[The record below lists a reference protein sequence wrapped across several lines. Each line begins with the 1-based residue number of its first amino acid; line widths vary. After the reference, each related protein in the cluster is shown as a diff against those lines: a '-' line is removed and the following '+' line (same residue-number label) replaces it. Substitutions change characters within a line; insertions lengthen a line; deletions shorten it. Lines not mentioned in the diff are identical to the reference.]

1 MISHTTFF
9 KDNIT
14 SITIHIRL
22 YLLINFIYG
31 FYTRLHIDTYLLR
44 KEIKKGEEQIKQ
56 KKTDVMDR
64 RQRSLRKRN
73 IPSSI
78 SVRQQAGPP
87 LALPPPAKDCLAVVS
102 FPVAKDEDDWRAD
115 L

>member
-1 MISHTTFF
+1 MHQTAGDLPLDECSPPEICRRKCF
-9 KDNIT
+9 KESVHCLMQAPYRHLSSPGNE
-14 SITIHIRL
+14 
-22 YLLINFIYG
+22 
-31 FYTRLHIDTYLLR
+31 
-44 KEIKKGEEQIKQ
+44 KAEEQIKQ

-64 RQRSLRKRN
+64 PQRSRRKRN

-87 LALPPPAKDCLAVVS
+87 PPTKDCLAVVS
-102 FPVAKDEDDWRAD
+102 FPVAKDGDDWRAD